1 LANPPC
7 SWEAHPTLNLVRT
20 FVCAVVLVFGAGCT
34 SASVEAAPSSTLVSA
49 GGQAAAIGC
58 GNDVDLLTPDGRE
71 INLTGLW
78 TSPDFPDVPLWN
90 IRQVGDCFFMVF
102 RDPFE
107 DTDYSDQLCD
117 GRIQTN
123 FEITGRCVDFRGL
136 GGRADVQPQVFVI
149 LFDATNDVRLQ
160 KCPASRA
167 PGSCDEPMMRFD
179 PESVPAETA
188 SPG

>member
-1 LANPPC
+1 
-7 SWEAHPTLNLVRT
+7 VKVG
-20 FVCAVVLVFGAGCT
+20 VCAMLLVLAACT
-34 SASVEAAPSSTLVSA
+34 APSSEVSPSSTPLSL

-58 GNDVDLLTPDGRE
+58 GNDVNLFAPDGRE
-71 INLTGLW
+71 IDLTGLW
-78 TSPDFPDVPLWN
+78 TNTEVPDVPLWN

-107 DTDYSDQLCD
+107 DTDYSDQICD
-117 GRIQTN
+117 GRIQAN

-136 GGRADVQPQVFVI
+136 RRVADLQPQVFLI
-149 LFDATNDVRLQ
+149 DFDATNEVLIQ

-167 PGSCDEPMMRFD
+167 PGSCEEPMFRWD
-179 PESVPAETA
+179 PESVPAETP